1 MCAWCHVSGE
11 VPTGVTMMS
20 EDGVIPLPTLV
31 GEKKFY
37 TAIFMGG
44 DLLRLTPIIMAS
56 ICC

>member
-1 MCAWCHVSGE
+1 MCAWCHASGE

-20 EDGVIPLPTLV
+20 EDCVLPLPTLV
-31 GEKKFY
+31 GGRKFY

-44 DLLRLTPIIMAS
+44 GLAQVDPIIMVS